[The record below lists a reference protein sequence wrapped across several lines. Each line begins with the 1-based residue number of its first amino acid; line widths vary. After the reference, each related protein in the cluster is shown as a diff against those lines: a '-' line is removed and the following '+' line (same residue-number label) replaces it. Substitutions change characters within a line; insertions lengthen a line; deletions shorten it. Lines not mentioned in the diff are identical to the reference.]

1 MKSTVEIDVAEY
13 VADLVYTLIFVFH
26 RVVPS
31 EAVIGWLR
39 PMVTNHDQRVNLLQ
53 EEPLYVA
60 ADFLNIDRLSPSFR
74 NYEKNYF
81 KFRTQILE
89 LKDEGVALNDRSLSE
104 YIPAPSW
111 HTTIYE
117 HPKAVNRYQEYLISA
132 QKKNVPRHPEV
143 PHADKLRSGRH
154 DFYGRRVK
162 SKQGGIGRKRRTTF
176 VRSEKYSVDP
186 VFMNGEY

>member
-89 LKDEGVALNDRSLSE
+89 LRDEGVALNDRSLSE
-104 YIPAPSW
+104 YIPASSW

-132 QKKNVPRHPEV
+132 QEKNVPRHPEV

-154 DFYGRRVK
+154 DFYVRRVK
-162 SKQGGIGRKRRTTF
+162 SKQRGIGRKRRTTF